1 MINLREYRL
10 PPTQLIIVLL
20 DYTCCPDEEKPD
32 EFWKYL
38 ADRKYDLRPGNEY
51 LKFITG

>member
-1 MINLREYRL
+1 MINHC
-10 PPTQLIIVLL
+10 LL

-51 LKFITG
+51 LKFITGESYEMSHIKLLI